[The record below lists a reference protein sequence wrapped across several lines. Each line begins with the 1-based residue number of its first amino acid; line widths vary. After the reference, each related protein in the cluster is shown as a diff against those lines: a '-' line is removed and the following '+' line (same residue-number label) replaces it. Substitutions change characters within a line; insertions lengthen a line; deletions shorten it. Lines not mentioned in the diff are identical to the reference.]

1 MPPGSLTPLAMS
13 ARGTVYSHKVYYTYL
28 NIQVYNILYFILL
41 VDYCCDFGLTFLAS
55 VPPIKI
61 QVTFQ

>member
-13 ARGTVYSHKVYYTYL
+13 ARGTVYSHTVLYLPVYTVYTVYYTVL
-28 NIQVYNILYFILL
+28 HSTSS
-41 VDYCCDFGLTFLAS
+41 DFGLTFLAS